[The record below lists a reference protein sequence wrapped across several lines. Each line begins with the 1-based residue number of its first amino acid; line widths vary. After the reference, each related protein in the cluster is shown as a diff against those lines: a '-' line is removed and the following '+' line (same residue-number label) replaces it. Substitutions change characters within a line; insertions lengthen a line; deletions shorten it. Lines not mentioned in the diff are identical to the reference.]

1 MSTKSLI
8 FGDKVLLVIILL
20 LSLFSFF
27 PVFSSSSYL
36 SYVVDGSSPIYYLV
50 KHLIVLLFGFIL
62 MLSVKLVPFKL
73 YKGMSII
80 LLPIGLALLAYTLSK
95 GTIIGGS
102 VASRWI
108 DIPFVGISFQTS
120 SLAAII
126 IITYTARYLSKVRL
140 SETKFSQTLLPLW
153 FPIFAYIFLILPA
166 NFSTA
171 FLIFSTLFITLL
183 IAGFPLRHLFKM
195 FLILTFLLIIF
206 FLTAKAFPEKFPN
219 RIDTWISRVENFGSN
234 TNSDANYQIERAK
247 MAINNGG
254 LIGIGAGK
262 SIMKNHLPQSNS
274 DFIFA
279 IIIEEYG
286 IIGGSLI
293 IILYML
299 MFFRILSITHRIDDR
314 FGKILVSG
322 LGIFIIIQAF
332 ANISVATQII
342 PVTGQNLPLISSGGT
357 SIWMTCIAIGIIQSV
372 KCGSTQNE
380 LEDNNSESPLEIL
393 KETI

>member
-234 TNSDANYQIERAK
+234 TNSDASYQIERAK

-332 ANISVATQII
+332 TNISVATQII
-342 PVTGQNLPLISSGGT
+342 PVTGQNLPLISSGG
-357 SIWMTCIAIGIIQSV
+357 SSAWMTCISLGMILSV
-372 KCGSTQNE
+372 SSSIKKI
-380 LEDNNSESPLEIL
+380 NSE
-393 KETI
+393 KE

>member
-299 MFFRILSITHRIDDR
+299 MFFRILSITHRTDDR

-342 PVTGQNLPLISSGGT
+342 PVTGQNLPLISSGG
-357 SIWMTCIAIGIIQSV
+357 SSAWMTCISLGMILSV
-372 KCGSTQNE
+372 SSSIKKI
-380 LEDNNSESPLEIL
+380 NSE
-393 KETI
+393 KE

>member
-234 TNSDANYQIERAK
+234 TNSDASYQIERAK

-254 LIGIGAGK
+254 IIGIGAGK

-299 MFFRILSITHRIDDR
+299 MFFRILSITHRTDDR

-332 ANISVATQII
+332 TNISVSTQII
-342 PVTGQNLPLISSGGT
+342 PVTGQNLPLISSGG
-357 SIWMTCIAIGIIQSV
+357 SSAWMTCISLGMILSV
-372 KCGSTQNE
+372 SSSIKKIKIE
-380 LEDNNSESPLEIL
+380 
-393 KETI
+393 KE